1 MFSLNKPTTLVALL
15 SISGSLFRQVTASPV
30 LKQDYS
36 GQTLFSVA
44 SIRGAYTPDSRDIPK
59 VVGIGLD
66 LSLTYGTASLALEDG
81 SHQDVAFVHGDQ
93 EYRNLYERLITKS
106 THHPQTTEDKK
117 LAVSSCSAREMMKS
131 KLVEARRVLRHML
144 GLAPTSDMAVLSGM
158 LTMLRKKVEA
168 HLGHCISEA
177 IPTWPRLANLSRI
190 DLHDAMRHS
199 GLNIPASLDYS
210 ALQDESTAAFARYR
224 LGFCTSREPNT
235 TCSRQPRNVLTLYLS
250 DTYFHTMHQKLT
262 EAQDDPPT
270 EAGELGDW
278 LMGPGMGLD
287 SRSNYAG
294 GETAYWNLLGEWMHS
309 YFRFWAK
316 KEPLTDIVLL
326 GEAAG
331 NVNFTNVV
339 LSARAQLPPTQ
350 MPFLN
355 DESPLFDSARGAADL
370 HAAMREE
377 KRPFEDDSNAAHK

>member
-1 MFSLNKPTTLVALL
+1 MFSLNKSMTLAALL
-15 SISGSLFRQVTASPV
+15 SVSCSLFCQVTASPV
-30 LKQDYS
+30 YKQDYS
-36 GQTLFSVA
+36 GQTLFSVG
-44 SIRGAYTPDSRDIPK
+44 SVRGAYAPDSRDIPK

-81 SHQDVAFVHGDQ
+81 SYKDVAFVHGNQ
-93 EYRNLYERLITKS
+93 EYRDLYERLVTKS
-106 THHPQTTEDKK
+106 THNSQITEDEK
-117 LAVSSCSAREMMKS
+117 LTVSPCSARTMMES
-131 KLVEARRVLRHML
+131 KLGEARQVLRHML
-144 GLAPTSDMAVLSGM
+144 GLAPTSDIAVLSGM

-168 HLGHCISEA
+168 HLGHRITEA

-190 DLHDAMRHS
+190 DLHDAMQHS

-235 TCSRQPRNVLTLYLS
+235 TCTRQPRNVLTLYFS
-250 DTYFHTMHQKLT
+250 DIYLHTMHQKLT
-262 EAQDDPPT
+262 EAQDDPST

-287 SRSNYAG
+287 SRSSYAG
-294 GETAYWNLLGEWMHS
+294 GETAYWNLLSEWMHS
-309 YFRFWAK
+309 YFRFWARK
-316 KEPLTDIVLL
+316 QPLTDIVLL
-326 GEAAG
+326 GEAAD
-331 NVNFTNVV
+331 NANFTNIV
-339 LSARAQLPPTQ
+339 LSARAQLPPSQ

-377 KRPFEDDSNAAHK
+377 RRPFEDDSNAAHK